1 MRVFVTGATG
11 FVGGEVLKQL
21 RAAGHLARCLVRRGS
36 EGKLPAEEG
45 IEVRYGDATDSSS
58 LAGTLEGCQAVIHLV
73 GIIREI
79 PFQGVTFDK
88 LHPGATGN
96 LVAAAEAQGVRRYL
110 QMSANGAR
118 PDAETDYHRSKWRAE
133 ERVASSSLQWTI
145 FRPSLIFGAGDQFV
159 NKLAD
164 LVRTLPVVPV
174 IGDGRYRMSPV
185 AVQDVAAGFVRALE
199 RDDTVGQIYHCCG
212 PQSLTYDEILDL
224 IGKALGKTTVHKLHH
239 PPWLMKP
246 LVSLL
251 DSLPFF
257 PITANQLTM
266 LLEGNVCD
274 PTPWAETFAINPQ
287 ELGTGIRSYL
297 KG

>member
-1 MRVFVTGATG
+1 MKVFVTGATG
-11 FVGGEVLKQL
+11 FVGQELLQQL
-21 RAAGHLARCLVRRGS
+21 RAAGHVARCLVRRGS
-36 EGKLPAEEG
+36 EGKLPTKEG
-45 IEVRYGDATDSSS
+45 IEVRYGDATDPLS
-58 LAGTLEGCQAVIHLV
+58 LAGALEGCQAVIHLV
-73 GIIREI
+73 GIIREV

-96 LVAAAEAQGVRRYL
+96 LVAAAETQGVQRYL

-118 PDAETDYHRSKWRAE
+118 PEAVTDYHRSKWQAE
-133 ERVASSSLQWTI
+133 EKVRASSLQWTI
-145 FRPSLIFGAGDQFV
+145 FRPSLIFGPGDQFV

-164 LVRTLPVVPV
+164 LIRTLPVVPV
-174 IGDGRYRMSPV
+174 IGDGRYPLSPV
-185 AVQDVAAGFVRALE
+185 AVQDVATGLVRALE
-199 RDDTVGQIYHCCG
+199 RDDTVGQTYHCCG

-224 IGKALGKTTVHKLHH
+224 IGKAVGKTTVRKLHH
-239 PPWLMKP
+239 PLWLMKP
-246 LVSLL
+246 LVALL

-274 PTPWAETFAINPQ
+274 PTPWAESFAINPQ
-287 ELGTGIRSYL
+287 ELATGIRSYL